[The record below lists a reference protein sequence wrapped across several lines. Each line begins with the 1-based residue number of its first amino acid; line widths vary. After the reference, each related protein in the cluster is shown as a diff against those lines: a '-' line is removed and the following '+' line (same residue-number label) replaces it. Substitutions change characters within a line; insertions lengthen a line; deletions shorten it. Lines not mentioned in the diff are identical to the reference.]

1 MGSSEIDNRKAISN
15 GKWQNSNGLQ
25 FVNFSNP
32 EPFAIC
38 TLPFA
43 I

>member
-1 MGSSEIDNRKAISN
+1 MAK
-15 GKWQNSNGLQ
+15 GKWQDSNGLQ
-25 FVNFSNP
+25 FVIFSNP
-32 EPFAIC
+32 KPFAIC